1 MVKRQLKL
9 REHGMRKFTVCERC
23 NLQFE
28 SKRLNPYKAEKAEKE
43 ILEKLD
49 GYSLANAR
57 SQPNQPR
64 SEMTPLSE
72 ISYNLAVA
80 FSSKP

>member
-28 SKRLNPYKAEKAEKE
+28 SKRLNPYKAEKE

-49 GYSLANAR
+49 GHSLQTQGA
-57 SQPNQPR
+57 SQTNHVGR
-64 SEMTPLSE
+64 
-72 ISYNLAVA
+72 
-80 FSSKP
+80 

>member
-1 MVKRQLKL
+1 
-9 REHGMRKFTVCERC
+9 MRKFTVCERC

-28 SKRLNPYKAEKAEKE
+28 SKRLNPYKAEKE

-49 GYSLANAR
+49 GHSLANAR